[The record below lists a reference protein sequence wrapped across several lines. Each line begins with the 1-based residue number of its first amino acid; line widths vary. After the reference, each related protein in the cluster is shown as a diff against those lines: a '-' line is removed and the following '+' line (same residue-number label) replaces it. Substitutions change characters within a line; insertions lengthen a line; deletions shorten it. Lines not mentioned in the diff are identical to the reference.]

1 MRTRAA
7 VCTRVPNPNDTEA
20 DLRSLGFLAS
30 SRVIAVAA
38 VRQERIIFANHAFEV
53 LFHAGESLAGIPLH
67 DLVSDTFGDSLAVSL
82 ASAERAPV
90 TYLGSGKRPDGRT
103 FALEIAL
110 EQLEIDSKPTLIAF
124 AWDITKRYRST
135 EQLNYLA
142 YADSLTGVAN
152 RARFTDVLH
161 NAVLPSRRLGS
172 VAVLMLDLDGFKA
185 VNDEYGHEAGD
196 TLLQIAA
203 QRLQG
208 CVRAG
213 DTVARLGGD
222 EFAAILPE
230 LNTDDVAA
238 LVALRM
244 LAAFDA
250 PANLGKEKVTIAVSI
265 GIAVLPTH
273 ASTADALVVA
283 ADTALYSAKR
293 AGKNRYS
300 WATEQLV
307 TESLRVEPPIWN
319 SVHLVGIGI
328 IDDQHAHLASLI
340 DTLSSML
347 RDGETHSALHSQ
359 LDEIIGFAKVHF
371 ATEEE
376 MMIAEQVDSLIPH
389 REAHQ
394 RLLEDLEKLDMPDD
408 KASISLILRYVREWL
423 LRHVDGCDRQ
433 LAVALLAKGRH

>member
-293 AGKNRYS
+293 AGKEFCAFGRD
-300 WATEQLV
+300 
-307 TESLRVEPPIWN
+307 WN
-319 SVHLVGIGI
+319 HL
-328 IDDQHAHLASLI
+328 
-340 DTLSSML
+340 
-347 RDGETHSALHSQ
+347 
-359 LDEIIGFAKVHF
+359 
-371 ATEEE
+371 
-376 MMIAEQVDSLIPH
+376 
-389 REAHQ
+389 
-394 RLLEDLEKLDMPDD
+394 
-408 KASISLILRYVREWL
+408 
-423 LRHVDGCDRQ
+423 
-433 LAVALLAKGRH
+433 